1 MRTIAKASLEEL
13 EFIAGKTKINDNDY
27 MVPWVSETC
36 LKGLL
41 LGLLGLLAKDREDE
55 VAKVSNY
62 NIVDYLV
69 LIIRAGD

>member
-1 MRTIAKASLEEL
+1 MQTIAKASLEEL
-13 EFIAGKTKINDNDY
+13 EFIAGKINDNDY